1 MIEAICDRCADTN
14 VPDGNAL
21 ATEVTIGK
29 FTSNVYEAKVT
40 NFDVS
45 STI

>member
-1 MIEAICDRCADTN
+1 MIEAICNRFADTN

-21 ATEVTIGK
+21 PTEVTIGK

-40 NFDVS
+40 NFEVS
-45 STI
+45 STM

>member
-1 MIEAICDRCADTN
+1 MIEAICNRFADTN

-21 ATEVTIGK
+21 PAEVTIGK